1 MKKNEN
7 NAETKVE
14 AKKMSKKI
22 RTKRTF
28 FLYVEGKGFIYAND
42 EGLPVFEAEGNDI
55 VKFDQRKMA
64 MFAVE
69 FFKGIKVAD
78 DIKVFANID

>member
-1 MKKNEN
+1 MKKQNEVKN
-7 NAETKVE
+7 TAMKTE
-14 AKKMSKKI
+14 KKI

-78 DIKVFANID
+78 DIKVFANIA